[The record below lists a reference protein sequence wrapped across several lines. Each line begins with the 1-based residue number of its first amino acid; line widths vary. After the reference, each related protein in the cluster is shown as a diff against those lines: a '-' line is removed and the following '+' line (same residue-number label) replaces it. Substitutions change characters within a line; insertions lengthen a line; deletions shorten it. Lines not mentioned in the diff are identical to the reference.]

1 MCCAAFLGSR
11 TLSTRLKASMAEE
24 AAADNA
30 QRNAERKIT
39 ARIMMLKE
47 YQYLKSK
54 YFREDGGALKRGVL
68 EDI

>member
-1 MCCAAFLGSR
+1 
-11 TLSTRLKASMAEE
+11 MAEE

-30 QRNAERKIT
+30 QRNAGRKIA

-54 YFREDGGALKRGVL
+54 YCREDEGAPKKGAL